1 MTKPIENIAV
11 QLADETLKRAEETG
25 NERPYYMVAKIVGT
39 SSPTLQKSLPTEVL
53 IRLAAKKGLIC
64 EKIETLVIPLVSKDD
79 LT

>member
-1 MTKPIENIAV
+1 
-11 QLADETLKRAEETG
+11 
-25 NERPYYMVAKIVGT
+25 MVAKIVGT
-39 SSPTLQKSLPTEVL
+39 SSQTLQKSLLTEVL